1 MTELFKL
8 INQYSF
14 TKVIII
20 VLIAGSISY
29 SIAFYLA
36 IYFFI
41 KVKKKIFKDKNPHWR
56 YVVTFADIQKTNH
69 SAKLWKILN

>member
-41 KVKKKIFKDKNPHWR
+41 KVKKKIFKDK
-56 YVVTFADIQKTNH
+56 
-69 SAKLWKILN
+69 L